1 MLRAIMVDDET
12 GNLNIFS
19 HACACLDTEIN
30 LVGVFDNALAALR
43 YAVCHPI
50 DFALLDVR
58 MPEMDGISLG
68 KQLRAINPD
77 MILIYL
83 TGYEQ
88 YVKEAILDLKADYY
102 VMKPCKMQDM
112 TEVME
117 RAKYL
122 SGRLKKK
129 VEIRTFGEFDVF
141 VNGTLVEFTNQ
152 KAKELLA
159 VCVDQCGGEV
169 AMKRIIDLLWE
180 ERDYDEKV
188 KALYRKA
195 VSYLKRLFQ
204 YYGLEDVFVNTR
216 GSCHVN
222 RYRVSCDYYEVLEG
236 KNISETLFD
245 GRYMS
250 NYSWGEET
258 CGKLCRMAQVY
269 LK

>member
-1 MLRAIMVDDET
+1 MIRAIMVDDEM
-12 GNLNIFS
+12 GNLNRFS
-19 HACACLDTEIN
+19 HACQDMEID
-30 LVGVFDNALAALR
+30 LVGAFDNALTALR
-43 YAVCHPI
+43 YAVSHPI

-58 MPEMDGISLG
+58 MPEMDGITLG
-68 KQLRAINPD
+68 RQLRAINPD
-77 MILIYL
+77 IILIYL

-88 YVKEAILDLKADYY
+88 YIKEAILDLKADYY
-102 VMKPCKMQDM
+102 VMKPYQMQDM
-112 TEVME
+112 AEVVK

-122 SGRLKKK
+122 SGRLKKR

-159 VCVDQCGGEV
+159 VCVDRCGGEV
-169 AMKRIIDLLWE
+169 AMKRAIDLLWE
-180 ERDYDEKV
+180 DRDYDEKV
-188 KALYRKA
+188 KGLYRKA
-195 VSYLKRLFQ
+195 VSYLNRLFQ
-204 YYGLEDVFVNTR
+204 HYSIEEVFVNVR

-222 RYRVSCDYYEVLEG
+222 RYAVLCDYYEVLDG

-269 LK
+269 LR